1 MRYIWVEHSFELG
14 FMTFLEVEKETYK
27 KLRKFL
33 SGNEMESNENDTNQ
47 VKKNYEMKPK
57 GTN

>member
-1 MRYIWVEHSFELG
+1 MRYIWIEHSFELG

-27 KLRKFL
+27 KLWKFL